1 MKLVYRIVFKFI
13 IGFLVFSIAWVL
25 IYKFVPIPF
34 TFTMISNSV
43 QNWNSDGPIIWSK
56 KWKPLDKISKN
67 YMNAVIASEDQKFE
81 DHHGFDF
88 EAIQEAFK
96 KNEKNPKKL
105 RGGSTLSQQTAK
117 NAFLWQGRS
126 WLRKGLEAYFTVLIE
141 IIWGKDRIMEVY
153 LNIAEMGDGV
163 YGVEA
168 ASEKYFNKPAK
179 NVSREEAALIAAI
192 LPSPK
197 RYSASN
203 PGPYIKRRQR
213 WILRQMRYVNWK

>member
-1 MKLVYRIVFKFI
+1 MYRIVFKFI